1 MPMSDDRFWAERV
14 RRHGHTG
21 WSDAA
26 VYAYD
31 QRLRLAAVR
40 SLLPEAPAPDDSAL
54 DFGCG
59 SGDFCALLAGRYSR
73 VVGYD
78 SAAAVVEVARSRHR
92 GAGIEFTSDLE
103 AALRGAHALVIS
115 ITVLQHVLDDAELA
129 RLLGRLA
136 ASLRPGGRFIVLETF
151 TGAKTPN
158 AGHTRRRRKVEFVR
172 CCETAGLQLRRD
184 LGFYHPSE
192 CPTPTFLAYRR
203 RLAVRVLG
211 RLAGWQLPGARATLN
226 SLGARAAS
234 ADREALAQPAS
245 PTRLMLFER
254 EAP

>member
-1 MPMSDDRFWAERV
+1 MSDDRFWAERV

-40 SLLPEAPAPDDSAL
+40 SLLPAVAAPEASAL

-59 SGDFCALLAGRYSR
+59 SGDFCTLLAQHYGR

-78 SAAAVVEVARSRHR
+78 SAGAVVELARAQHR
-92 GAGIEFTSDLE
+92 GASIEFTADLE
-103 AALRGAHALVIS
+103 SALRGPHALAIS
-115 ITVLQHVLDDAELA
+115 ITVLQHVLDDTELA

-136 ASLRPGGRFIVLETF
+136 ASLQPGGRFIVLETF
-151 TGAKTPN
+151 AGMQAPA
-158 AGHTRRRRKVEFVR
+158 AGHTRRRRIEDFVGA
-172 CCETAGLQLRRD
+172 CAAAGLALRRD
-184 LGFYHPSE
+184 FGFYHPSE
-192 CPTPTFLAYRR
+192 CPTPGFLAYRR
-203 RLAVRVLG
+203 RPAVRVLG

-226 SLGARAAS
+226 AIGERAAD
-234 ADREALAQPAS
+234 ADCEALARPAS

-254 EAP
+254 EAR